1 MGFNQDI
8 YVTYLTYTFLASL
21 IMCDRRLFNSHMYS
35 YTYAHSF
42 LPSFPSPPSMSVQG
56 PLHRVREVGERRRAL
71 RGVGRP
77 RPEPLGGDA
86 LLLAPPQ

>member
-1 MGFNQDI
+1 
-8 YVTYLTYTFLASL
+8 
-21 IMCDRRLFNSHMYS
+21 
-35 YTYAHSF
+35 
-42 LPSFPSPPSMSVQG
+42 MSVQG

-86 LLLAPPQ
+86 LLLAPPQPESSLEVQRGTSF